1 MGVRCRTDL
10 VRQRRFHTFGRGA
23 ISDLGFRNEW
33 EDAIGGLGFNT
44 EDTKDTKDT
53 KEERRERGVAEGD
66 ERVEETAARFTGG
79 LEV

>member
-1 MGVRCRTDL
+1 M
-10 VRQRRFHTFGRGA
+10 
-23 ISDLGFRNEW
+23 GFRNEW